1 MDRVGKQILVMPAKT
16 ERKQDYFP
24 TSSQIFQVAFFCHS

>member
-1 MDRVGKQILVMPAKT
+1 MDRVGKQILVMLAKT

-24 TSSQIFQVAFFCHS
+24 TPSHIF